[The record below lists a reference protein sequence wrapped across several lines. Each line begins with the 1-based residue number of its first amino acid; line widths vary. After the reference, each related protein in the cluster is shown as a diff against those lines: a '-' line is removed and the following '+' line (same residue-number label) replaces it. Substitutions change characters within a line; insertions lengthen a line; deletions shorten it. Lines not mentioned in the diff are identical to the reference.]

1 MCGRFSRT
9 SPAEVIVE
17 RFGVTTRAPVDL
29 RPRYNVCPGE
39 DVAAVVEHEGD
50 RRLGPL
56 RWGFPPRSQ
65 INVRCESVAR
75 ASAFRDAF
83 RRRRCV
89 VVADGFF
96 EWQSVDSLKQ
106 PHFFRLTSQQ
116 PFGLAGIWQRPSGGD
131 APPGAAI
138 LTCAANSLVAGV
150 HDRMPVMLSPEGCW
164 GWLDPKADA
173 SALERLLR
181 SFPSEAM
188 EGYPV
193 SALVNSGRH
202 DSPDCLRPIGGAL
215 RLVPPQ
221 APG

>member
-17 RFGVTTRAPVDL
+17 RFGVTTRAAVDL
-29 RPRYNVCPGE
+29 RARYNVCPGE
-39 DVAAVVEHEGD
+39 DVAALIEHQGD

-65 INVRCESVAR
+65 INVRSESVAR

-89 VVADGFF
+89 VVVDGFF
-96 EWQSVDSLKQ
+96 EWRSADSLKQ
-106 PHFFRLTSQQ
+106 PHFFRLTSHQ
-116 PFGLAGIWQRPSGGD
+116 PFGLAGIWQRPPGGEL
-131 APPGAAI
+131 PPGAAL
-138 LTCAANSLVAGV
+138 LTCAANSLVACV
-150 HDRMPVMLSPEGCW
+150 HDRMPVMLTPDDCGR
-164 GWLDPKADA
+164 WLDPRAHPT
-173 SALERLLR
+173 ALESLLR
-181 SFPSEAM
+181 SFPSETM

-193 SALVNSGRH
+193 SALVNSGRN
-202 DSPDCLRPIGGAL
+202 DSPDCVRPIGGRL

-221 APG
+221 ALR

>member
-9 SPAEVIVE
+9 SPAEAIVE
-17 RFGVTTRAPVDL
+17 RFAVTTRAEVDL

-39 DVAAVVEHEGD
+39 DVAALIEHEGD

-65 INVRCESVAR
+65 INVRSESVAR
-75 ASAFRDAF
+75 ASPFRDAF

-96 EWQSVDSLKQ
+96 EWRSVDSLKQ
-106 PHFFRLTSQQ
+106 PHYFRLASRQ
-116 PFGLAGIWQRPSGGD
+116 PFGLAGIWQRPPGG
-131 APPGAAI
+131 ASLPGAAI
-138 LTCAANSLVAGV
+138 LTCAANSIVAGV
-150 HDRMPVMLSPEGCW
+150 HDRMPVMLTPDDCGH
-164 GWLDPKADA
+164 WLDPRADP
-173 SALERLLR
+173 SELESLLR
-181 SFPSEAM
+181 SFASEAM

-193 SALVNSGRH
+193 SALVNSARN
-202 DSPDCLRPIGGAL
+202 DSPDCVRPTGGAL

-221 APG
+221 GLG